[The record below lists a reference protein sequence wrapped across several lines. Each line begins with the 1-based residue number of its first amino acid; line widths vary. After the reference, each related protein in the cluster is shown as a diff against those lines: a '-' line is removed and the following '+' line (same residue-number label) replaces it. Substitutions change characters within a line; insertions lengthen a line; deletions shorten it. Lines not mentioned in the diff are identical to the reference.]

1 MEILGILA
9 FVVALLL
16 SVMVHEF
23 GHYITARKFNM
34 KVTEFFLGF
43 GKRIWSFRK
52 GETEYG
58 IKAIPAGGYCKISGM
73 TPDEVMEPGE
83 ESRAFYIA
91 RSSKK
96 LIVLGAG
103 SFLHFVL
110 GIVLLFTLLAGVGV
124 NSLTSVV
131 KEVVP
136 DSSAVVAG
144 FQQGDEIQSINGEE
158 VTDWGRGVELIRASN
173 GGELT
178 FTVIRDG
185 QSLDLRATPR
195 LTDVGGEKRYVL
207 GIINEVG
214 TKRFGILK
222 AGEESLS
229 ITGSM
234 TVQSLK
240 SLALLPAKIPEL
252 WGQTFGGEERDADG
266 LVGVVGVARV
276 SGETLASGDQ
286 NWSQR
291 IGTFLLI
298 IASLNIFVGVF
309 NLLPILPLDGG
320 HMAVA
325 IADEIRAFIARL
337 RGRPRPAPINVQV
350 LTPITAVVVIILIAL
365 TLLLLVADIINPI
378 SLNG

>member
-73 TPDEVMEPGE
+73 TPDDAMEPGE

-136 DSSAVVAG
+136 DSSAVAAG
-144 FQQGDEIQSINGEE
+144 FQQGDEIVSIGSEE
-158 VTDWGRGVELIRASN
+158 ISDWARGVELIRAAD
-173 GGELT
+173 GGELS
-178 FTVIRDG
+178 FTVLRSG
-185 QSLDLRATPR
+185 QSIELRATPR
-195 LTDVGGEKRYVL
+195 LTDVGGEQRYVL
-207 GIINEVG
+207 GIINEVDI
-214 TKRFGILK
+214 KRFGVLK
-222 AGEESLS
+222 ATQESFS

-234 TVQSLK
+234 MVQSVK

-252 WGQTFGGEERDADG
+252 WGQTFGGETRDVDG

-286 NWSQR
+286 NWNQR

-325 IADEIRAFIARL
+325 IADQIRAFIARL

-350 LTPITAVVVIILIAL
+350 LTPITAVVVVILIAL

>member
-1 MEILGILA
+1 MEILGIVA

-83 ESRAFYIA
+83 EPRAFYIA

-110 GIVLLFTLLAGVGV
+110 GILLLFTLLAGVGV

-136 DSSAVVAG
+136 ESSAVVAG
-144 FQQGDEIQSINGEE
+144 FQQGDEIESINGEE
-158 VTDWGRGVELIRASN
+158 ITDWARGVELIRASN

-178 FTVIRDG
+178 FTVIRDR

-195 LTDVGGEKRYVL
+195 LTDVGGEQRYVL

-222 AGEESLS
+222 AGKESFS

-234 TVQSLK
+234 VVQSVK
-240 SLALLPAKIPEL
+240 SLALLPTKIPEL
-252 WGQTFGGEERDADG
+252 WGQTFGGQERDVDG

-337 RGRPRPAPINVQV
+337 RGRPRPPAINVQV